1 MILSVRNPGIEMNS
15 SSWKRF
21 EDGNDFVPKTNSLFL
36 APFVFSSSFGLLF
49 VRLAHSLRVRS
60 RGSLSL

>member
-21 EDGNDFVPKTNSLFL
+21 EDGNDFVPENKL
-36 APFVFSSSFGLLF
+36 
-49 VRLAHSLRVRS
+49 
-60 RGSLSL
+60 SLSCSLCFFFLFRPTFCEARSQSEG